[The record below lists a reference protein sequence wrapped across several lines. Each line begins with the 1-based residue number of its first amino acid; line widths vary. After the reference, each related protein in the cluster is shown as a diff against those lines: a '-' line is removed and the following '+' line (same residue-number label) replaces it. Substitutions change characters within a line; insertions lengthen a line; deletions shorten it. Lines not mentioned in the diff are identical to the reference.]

1 MGNFTRE
8 KQKIDEKFLTKSKIL
23 LVEDHRIAEKITKN
37 MLIALHCQVD
47 IAMDG
52 KTTLELIKQQTY
64 DLVLMDV
71 GLPDMNGD
79 EITRRIRAYG
89 LTKGLHLPIVALTAH
104 HDIKTQQSCL
114 NAGMNAVFNKP
125 LSLEQAEKILNDFI
139 PIRKK
144 WLIDPSPPIPSEEKI
159 FDFDYAKRLLGDNDT
174 TIWETLIQF
183 VESLSYEAKKLEE
196 AYQRGNWLAIQ
207 ALANKLKGGSSY
219 CGTLRLKSICSELDN
234 TIEAGLVSQ
243 AEDVYHNL
251 LAEIEA
257 LQKFIKEQNPL
268 ISTIK

>member
-1 MGNFTRE
+1 MKRFTRKNQE
-8 KQKIDEKFLTKSKIL
+8 IDEKFLINSRVL

-47 IAMDG
+47 VAMDG
-52 KTTLELIKQQTY
+52 KTALELIKQQAY

-79 EITRRIRAYG
+79 EITRRIRAYE

-114 NAGMNAVFNKP
+114 NAGMNAVLNKP
-125 LSLEQAEKILNDFI
+125 LCLEEAEKILNDFI
-139 PIRKK
+139 PARKK
-144 WLIDPSPPIPSEEKI
+144 WLTGPPPIPSEEKI
-159 FDFDYAKRLLGDNDT
+159 FDFDYAKNLLGDNET
-174 TIWETLIQF
+174 AIWETLIQF
-183 VESLSYEAKKLEE
+183 VESLPYEAKKLEE
-196 AYQRGNWLAIQ
+196 AYQRENWLAIQ

-219 CGTLRLKSICSELDN
+219 CGTLRLKLICSELDN
-234 TIEAGLVSQ
+234 TIEAGLMRQ
-243 AEDVYHNL
+243 AEDIYHNL
-251 LAEIEA
+251 LVEIEA